1 MTTKVTRNM
10 LNTSIDDNGNATA
23 ITIDSSERITIGSD
37 SGDAFNDDSMLRLQK
52 TGDRVFMQ
60 FKTDADQNSGILFGD
75 VDDDV
80 ECAIE
85 YEPANKALT
94 LSTGNN
100 TEAMRIGSDQT
111 TTFANEIIIQESA
124 SPTLKLDTT
133 SAATSAATLNLE
145 GYRTTADVGALVKI
159 NAINARDGDTH
170 ASFEIYAAGDTNGFF
185 RFNNTAST
193 QIARLDTDGLKF
205 GTDTATAS
213 ALDDYEE
220 GVWTPTSVANID
232 SLTNVQGFY
241 TKIGRMVYCLFH
253 ASVNPTSTSSGFT
266 LGGLPF
272 TVKQMVTHSG
282 IQGTNAIF
290 SDSAL
295 FLCFPLQGGTTLS
308 VELDRPMQGS
318 ASSSSASY
326 RGSFM
331 YATDQ

>member
-10 LNTSIDDNGNATA
+10 LNTSIDDNGNAIA
-23 ITIDSSERITIGSD
+23 ITIDSSERVLIGSD

-295 FLCFPLQGGTTLS
+295 FLASPLSGGTTFLI
-308 VELDRPMQGS
+308 ELDRPMQGS
-318 ASSSSASY
+318 ASASAAAY
-326 RGSFM
+326 RGSFF
-331 YATDQ
+331 YATT